1 MATRHA
7 TVLLTDREPLL
18 MPQRKAVIF
27 DAYGTL
33 FDVGGAARLAASE
46 PGGGGLGNGWARLA
60 DVWRRKQLEYC
71 WLRTLMGAHADF
83 AEVTAEALDWAME
96 AEGLRDPVLRSR
108 LLALYQRL
116 PPYAEVAGVLAT
128 LKARGLRLAILS
140 NGTPA
145 MLAEATQA
153 AGIEDAIEMVLSVEE
168 VGRYKPAAEVYG
180 LVEARMGV
188 PRDRVLFVSSNG
200 WDVAGAARFGFA
212 TVWVN
217 RSGLPID
224 RLPHGPKHIIPNLT
238 HLPVIA

>member
-1 MATRHA
+1 
-7 TVLLTDREPLL
+7 

-33 FDVGGAARLAASE
+33 FDVAGAARLAAAE
-46 PGGGGLGNGWARLA
+46 PGCESLAGGWARLA
-60 DVWRRKQLEYC
+60 EVWRRKQLEYC

-116 PPYAEVAGVLAT
+116 PAFPEVVGVLAT
-128 LKARGLRLAILS
+128 LKARGQRLAILS

-145 MLAEATQA
+145 MLADAIEA
-153 AGIEDAIEMVLSVEE
+153 AGIGDVIEMALSVEE
-168 VGRYKPAAEVYG
+168 VGRYKPVADVYA
-180 LVEARMGV
+180 LVGARMGLA
-188 PRDRVLFVSSNG
+188 RDRVLFVSSNG

-217 RSGLPID
+217 RGGLPMD
-224 RLPHGPKHIIPNLT
+224 RLPHGPNHILPDLT
-238 HLPVIA
+238 RLPVIA

>member
-1 MATRHA
+1 MPTR
-7 TVLLTDREPLL
+7 
-18 MPQRKAVIF
+18 KCVIF

-33 FDVGGAARLAASE
+33 FDVAGAARLAASDQDDAG
-46 PGGGGLGNGWARLA
+46 PGQGWARLA

-108 LLALYQRL
+108 LLALYRRL
-116 PPYAEVAGVLAT
+116 PAYAEVAGVLAT

-140 NGTPA
+140 NGTPD
-145 MLAEATQA
+145 MLADAVSA
-153 AGIEDAIEMVLSVEE
+153 AGIADAFEAILSVEE
-168 VGRYKPAAEVYG
+168 VGRYKPVPEVYA
-180 LVEARMGV
+180 LVETRMRLA
-188 PRDRVLFVSSNG
+188 RDRVLFVSSNG

-217 RSGLPID
+217 RGGLPMD
-224 RLPHGPKHIIPNLT
+224 RLPHGPNHIIPDLS